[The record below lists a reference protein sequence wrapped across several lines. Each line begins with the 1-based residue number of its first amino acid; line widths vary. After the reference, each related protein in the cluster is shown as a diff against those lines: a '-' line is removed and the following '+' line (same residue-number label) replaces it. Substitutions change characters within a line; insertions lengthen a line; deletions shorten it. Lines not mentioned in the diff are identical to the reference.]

1 MAASFYR
8 EVARRV
14 FAQELRD
21 SDLAT
26 KDESDQ
32 YAPQY
37 ILTPT
42 GAKVNRIFLVG
53 TLIEKE
59 DIGTDSEYWRGR
71 VSDPTGTFTIYAGQY
86 HPEAAQFLSNCELP
100 IFVSVVGKTSTYT
113 TDDGNV
119 LTSIRPESIEEV
131 DEATRDLWIL
141 DTAKQT
147 LERIKEIKA
156 EKDPNSILAKEHY
169 STDMDHYRSMVK
181 NALKSI

>member
-1 MAASFYR
+1 MAVGFYR

-21 SDLAT
+21 SNLAS
-26 KDESDQ
+26 KDENDQ

-59 DIGTDSEYWRGR
+59 DIGTGSEYWRGR
-71 VSDPTGTFTIYAGQY
+71 ISDPTGSFIIYAGQY

-100 IFVSVVGKTSTYT
+100 VFVSVVGKTSTYT

-119 LTSIRPESIEEV
+119 LTSIRPENIEEV

-147 LERIKEIKA
+147 LERIKEIEA
-156 EKDPNSILAKEHY
+156 EKESNSKFAKEHY
-169 STDMDHYRSMVK
+169 STDTEHYRSMVK
-181 NALKSI
+181 KAIESI

>member
-1 MAASFYR
+1 MAVGFYR

-21 SDLAT
+21 SNLAS

-59 DIGTDSEYWRGR
+59 DIGKGS
-71 VSDPTGTFTIYAGQY
+71 
-86 HPEAAQFLSNCELP
+86 
-100 IFVSVVGKTSTYT
+100 
-113 TDDGNV
+113 
-119 LTSIRPESIEEV
+119 
-131 DEATRDLWIL
+131 
-141 DTAKQT
+141 
-147 LERIKEIKA
+147 
-156 EKDPNSILAKEHY
+156 
-169 STDMDHYRSMVK
+169 
-181 NALKSI
+181 